1 MLLNDFYVL
10 MQKYSISQ
18 LRLNK
23 DYQILCKCIGN
34 QYDNLQKVSQ
44 YLLNSCDIDKAE
56 GVWLDYLGWL
66 VGTTRQ
72 YFNIARFFSVN
83 SDDVNVEKYF
93 WFVNQTIGQIASLS
107 DELFRKRIYA
117 KIGYNTTKGTRK
129 DNNYI
134 IKNMSNAE
142 KVIITKIEPMVLDI
156 TIYGSEILETNTM
169 LDDIENILGTGVGL
183 RNLKIQNQGVNDNG
197 KTSKAGK
204 LVA

>member
-18 LRLNK
+18 LRQNK

-66 VGTTRQ
+66 AGTTRQ

-83 SDDVNVEKYF
+83 NDDVNVEKYF
-93 WFVNQTIGQIASLS
+93 WFANQTIGQIASLS

-129 DNNYI
+129 DNIYI
-134 IKNMSNAE
+134 IKNMTNAE
-142 KVIITKIEPMVLDI
+142 KVKIVKTQPMVLDI
-156 TIYGSEILETNTM
+156 TLIGSEIIETNTL
-169 LDDIENILGTGVGL
+169 LDDVESILGTGVGIGHL
-183 RNLKIQNQGVNDNG
+183 IIQQGDTNG
-197 KTSKAGK
+197 QTTEAYR
-204 LVA
+204 LAA

>member
-18 LRLNK
+18 LRQNK

-66 VGTTRQ
+66 AGTTRQ

-83 SDDVNVEKYF
+83 NDDVNVEKYF
-93 WFVNQTIGQIASLS
+93 WFANQTIGQIASLS

-129 DNNYI
+129 DNIYI
-134 IKNMSNAE
+134 IKNMTNAE
-142 KVIITKIEPMVLDI
+142 KVKIVKTQPMVLDI
-156 TIYGSEILETNTM
+156 TLIGSEIIETNTL
-169 LDDIENILGTGVGL
+169 LDDVESILGTGVGRGHL
-183 RNLKIQNQGVNDNG
+183 IIQQGDTNG
-197 KTSKAGK
+197 QTTEAYR
-204 LVA
+204 LAA

>member
-1 MLLNDFYVL
+1 MLLNDFNVL

-18 LRLNK
+18 LRQNK
-23 DYQILCKCIGN
+23 DYLILCKCIGN

-83 SDDVNVEKYF
+83 NDDLNVEKYF
-93 WFVNQTIGQIASLS
+93 WFANQTIGQIASLS

-117 KIGYNTTKGTRK
+117 KIGCNTTKGTRE
-129 DNNYI
+129 DNIYI
-134 IKNMSNAE
+134 IKNMTNAE
-142 KVIITKIEPMVLDI
+142 KVKIVKTQPMVLDI
-156 TIYGSEILETNTM
+156 TIIGTEIIETNTL
-169 LDDIENILGTGVGL
+169 LDDIENILGTGVGIGHL
-183 RNLKIQNQGVNDNG
+183 IIQQGETDG
-197 KTSKAGK
+197 QTTEAYR
-204 LVA
+204 LAA